1 MLQFRY
7 NHGQPRTIVNG
18 FRKPVG
24 FRNFAPLVNGF
35 RNTDTLVN
43 DSKSPDTLVNA
54 FRNLATAD
62 SVTLPKTDS
71 GILAR

>member
-1 MLQFRY
+1 M
-7 NHGQPRTIVNG
+7 
-18 FRKPVG
+18 PVG
-24 FRNFAPLVNGF
+24 FRNSATLVNGF

-43 DSKSPDTLVNA
+43 DSKSPDTLVNG

-62 SVTLPKTDS
+62 SVNLPKTDS